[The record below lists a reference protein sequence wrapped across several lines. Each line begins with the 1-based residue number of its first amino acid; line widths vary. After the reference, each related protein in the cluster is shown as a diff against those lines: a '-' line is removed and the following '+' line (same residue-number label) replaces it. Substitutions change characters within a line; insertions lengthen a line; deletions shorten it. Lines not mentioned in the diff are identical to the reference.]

1 MKKLLVNL
9 SILSVLALV
18 ALPMVSCAPNEE
30 AEVEAENDMML
41 EDDAAMDDSME
52 EMGEDMQEE
61 GEAMEDMGDELDD
74 PMMEEEGDMMEE
86 EGEMME
92 EEAEEEP
99 PPPSV

>member
-30 AEVEAENDMML
+30 AEIEAENDMMM
-41 EDDAAMDDSME
+41 EDDHANSME
-52 EMGEDMQEE
+52 EMGEEMQEE
-61 GEAMEDMGDELDD
+61 GEAMEEMGDELDD
-74 PMMEEEGDMMEE
+74 PMMEA

-92 EEAEEEP
+92 EEGEAMEEAAEEEEP
-99 PPPSV
+99 PPSV